1 MEGRRGEE
9 GSLSS
14 FVRSSFSVVVDDR
27 FLGRS
32 FVHAGLEGKEVGS
45 LGRREGKKRLDPAFE
60 DGPGR
65 RKEGKAD
72 DAEGKRALGSEL
84 QREKLLEHAR
94 GGIHGAAGEEAKG
107 GKEGR

>member
-45 LGRREGKKRLDPAFE
+45 LGRREGKKRSDPAFE

-65 RKEGKAD
+65 RKEEKAD
-72 DAEGKRALGSEL
+72 DAEGKESSGLRVAE
-84 QREKLLEHAR
+84 RKAT
-94 GGIHGAAGEEAKG
+94 EAC
-107 GKEGR
+107 